1 MNLMYYVFND
11 ETLETDDKYFINQ
24 LNILKEK
31 ASKGKIKVAKKYKKI
46 RNSLYFLN
54 GLPLI
59 DKTRD
64 VLSKSFK
71 VCKMRINWKDIAI
84 DDPAKIN
91 ELLPEQ
97 YGWNISVV
105 DKEHTRNNYQ
115 NKETYWI
122 VFDKKEKAEQALED
136 FNMMFRTAIEQDCID
151 EYKHYKQ
158 NPAKR
163 ILTFNNIIHNAYD
176 LYDLVDKGLV

>member
-11 ETLETDDKYFINQ
+11 EVLKTKDTYFKNQ
-24 LNILKEK
+24 INILKEK
-31 ASKGKIKVAKKYKKI
+31 VIKEKIKLAKKYKKI
-46 RNSLYFLN
+46 KSSLYYLN

-59 DKTRD
+59 DKSRD
-64 VLSKSFK
+64 VLNKSFE
-71 VCKMRINWKDIAI
+71 VCKIRVNWKDVTIT
-84 DDPAKIN
+84 DPAKIDKI
-91 ELLPEQ
+91 LPEQ

-115 NKETYWI
+115 NKEVYWV
-122 VFDKKEKAEQALED
+122 VFDKKEKAEKALKD

-158 NPAKR
+158 NPSKR
-163 ILTFNNIIHNAYD
+163 ILTFNNIISNAYD
-176 LYDLVDKGLV
+176 LYDMVDQGLV

>member
-1 MNLMYYVFND
+1 MNLMYYVFN
-11 ETLETDDKYFINQ
+11 EERLETDDKYYQNKLQ
-24 LNILKEK
+24 SLKEK
-31 ASKGKIKVAKKYKKI
+31 VSKEKIKLAKKHKKI
-46 RNSLYFLN
+46 CNSLYFLN

-64 VLSKSFK
+64 VLSKSFS
-71 VCKMRINWKDIAI
+71 VCKIRVNWKDLPI
-84 DDPAKIN
+84 DDPSKIN

-105 DKEHTRNNYQ
+105 DKDHTRNNYQ

-122 VFDKKEKAEQALED
+122 VFDKKEKAEKALKD
-136 FNMMFRTAIEQDCID
+136 FNEMFRTAIEQDCID
-151 EYKHYKQ
+151 EYKRFKQ

-163 ILTFNNIIHNAYD
+163 ILTFNNIISNAYD
-176 LYDLVDKGLV
+176 LYDMVDQGII